1 MEREIGLSEIAP
13 RTGAKRPAQKYAWSC
28 STGKRVFDLVLAGFF
43 FLLSQPLML
52 VAALAIKCSSPGPV
66 FFRQGRAGKD
76 GKTFSLLK
84 FRTMIHGRRD
94 PGPGLTRRGDP
105 RIFPVGRLLRK
116 WKLDELPQF
125 LNVIKGDMSLVGP
138 RPDLPE
144 YLAVL
149 ENEQREIYWI
159 RPGITGSATLK
170 FRHEEVLLAQ
180 VPPEELQDFYT
191 SRVLPEKVQMDL
203 DYAAQA
209 TFFSDVQMLLRT
221 LAAIVS

>member
-1 MEREIGLSEIAP
+1 MERDLSLSESVPETRA
-13 RTGAKRPAQKYAWSC
+13 GVSAQKYGWTC
-28 STGKRVFDLVLAGFF
+28 STGKRIFDLILAGCF
-43 FLLSQPLML
+43 FLISQPVMLM
-52 VAALAIKCSSPGPV
+52 VALAIKCSSSGPV
-66 FFRQGRAGKD
+66 FFRQMRAGKD
-76 GKTFSLLK
+76 GKTFALLK
-84 FRTMIHGRRD
+84 FRTMIHYRRD
-94 PGPGLTRRGDP
+94 PGPGLTRQGDP

-170 FRHEEVLLAQ
+170 FRHEEALLAQ
-180 VPPEELQDFYT
+180 VPPEDLRHFYT

-203 DYAAQA
+203 EYAAQA
-209 TFFSDVQMLLRT
+209 TFFSDVQILLRT